1 MSVLLTWVVS
11 LVALVV
17 EGALLW
23 LVLQNT
29 VTVGWAVAGHG
40 TVVLALGLWV
50 FLCSRAHRDLH
61 IPMLLTITTAVMGLF
76 GALGSVC
83 VLGFLPLFRR
93 HSKSFEEWHSILF
106 PAEIMTSTE
115 ALTEHITRT
124 YRDQDSIQPEVTP
137 FIDVL
142 TSGTTDQ
149 KLAMISMVVKHFRP
163 ILAPVLRMA
172 LNDPNNAIR
181 VQAATAMALIEEEF
195 TKRTLGIEVA
205 ATTRPDNPVTLK
217 TLARHYDNY
226 AQTGILDDERERE
239 NQNKAIQAYQKYLG
253 FKSDDIEARLAI
265 GRILLKSQS
274 FAEANAW
281 FEKCL
286 KDGFDTFDII
296 LGYMEGLFHAGR
308 FQDLRELA
316 RSHYAEMTSAD
327 ILPAGVVEAI
337 KLWANIDGGEE
348 DKGDRTS

>member
-29 VTVGWAVAGHG
+29 VTVGWAAAGHG
-40 TVVLALGLWV
+40 TVLLALGLWV
-50 FLCSRAHRDLH
+50 FLCSRAHWDLH

-83 VLGFLPLFRR
+83 VLGLLPLFRR

-137 FIDVL
+137 FVDVL
-142 TSGTTDQ
+142 TSGSTDQ
-149 KLAMISMVVKHFRP
+149 KLNMISLVVKHFRP

-181 VQAATAMALIEEEF
+181 VQAATAMSLIEEEF
-195 TKRTLGIEVA
+195 TKRTLGIEMA
-205 ATTRPDNPVTLK
+205 AMTKPDHPVTLK

-226 AQTGILDDERERE
+226 ALTGILDDERERE

-337 KLWANIDGGEE
+337 KLWANIDGGEQ